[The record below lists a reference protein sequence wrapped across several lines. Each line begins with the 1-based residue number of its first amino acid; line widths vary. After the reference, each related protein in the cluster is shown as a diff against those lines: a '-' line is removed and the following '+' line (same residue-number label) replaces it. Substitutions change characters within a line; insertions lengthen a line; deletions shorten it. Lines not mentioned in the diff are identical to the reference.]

1 MSPPTDLDTNDNV
14 QLLDR
19 EATLLGT
26 GKCPLYNYDSGM
38 NRATRHQAWLLL
50 LLGSHRCL
58 FYMFIISI
66 EHLFMK
72 YNTHYTAFHGQNNF
86 A

>member
-1 MSPPTDLDTNDNV
+1 MLVS
-14 QLLDR
+14 LLQ
-19 EATLLGT
+19 EASCG
-26 GKCPLYNYDSGM
+26 GV
-38 NRATRHQAWLLL
+38 TRHQAWLLL

-66 EHLFMK
+66 EYLFIK